1 MERRPKRDFKKDKG
15 DGFETNVLDLS
26 RVTRVTKGGRQMRFR
41 AVVVAGDKKGKIGVG
56 VSKGL
61 DVSQAI
67 EKATTKAKKN
77 VVTIPLVDGTIAYQ
91 VETKLG
97 PSRVLLKPQ
106 IKGRGLVAGGTIRVI
121 CSLVGIEDI
130 SSKIMSRTKNKL
142 NNARAVIK
150 ALKKLR

>member
-1 MERRPKRDFKKDKG
+1 MERKPRKEFKKEKG

-41 AVVVAGDKKGKIGVG
+41 AVVVAGDKNGQVGVG

-67 EKATTKAKKN
+67 EKATAKAKKSLIK
-77 VVTIPLVDGTIAYQ
+77 VPIVDGTIAYQ
-91 VETKLG
+91 VEAKYG
-97 PSRVLLKPQ
+97 PAQAVIKPQ

-142 NNARAVIK
+142 NNAQAVIK